1 MPAKN
6 SGGDFVMTLTKS
18 PWTSGEILQSYGE
31 KTNTMLLIDYGF
43 VLPKAAIPAS
53 TSLSIKLPQIQE
65 DEQMSKKKFWLS
77 CGGRLGKGEMTM
89 EVNIQTFPHY
99 LRLQRAAVLCESTIN
114 LENVDEKVLKL
125 EKLDPNMEEM
135 VKERC
140 HHAIQHTLKRLQ
152 RLESINT
159 SESSEV
165 SEVAMAAERCCVQV
179 IREELDLL
187 EELLSHLSEREAGQL
202 GEAGYV

>member
-6 SGGDFVMTLTKS
+6 PGGDFVMTLTKS
-18 PWTSGEILQSYGE
+18 TGTSGEILQSYGE

-140 HHAIQHTLKRLQ
+140 HHAIQHALKRLQ